1 MNKANGQIELWEQIM
16 HDMKHRQKISE
27 VAFKTFLSQLI
38 LKKDTGSELVFE
50 YPSGMMIE
58 WVENHYLD
66 AMKDSAAHVLNAA
79 RQIEF
84 EEQGSNA
91 ANALTEPTQEAT
103 AKTGKSQCQTPPPSL
118 TAKPRRKSRKKAY
131 FNSGLNESL
140 RFDNFVA
147 GASNSFAVGIAKAII
162 EGTQARFNPF
172 YIHGASGLGKT
183 HLLHA
188 IGNALRE
195 NNEDLGILYVTCED
209 FANAYIDAIGSR
221 REEKSEAIREFR
233 RKYRHADVLLID
245 DVQFLGKRQ
254 KTQEEFFYTY
264 DALAAAGKQIVMTA
278 DRPAHEIKEL
288 DKRLASRFEQGLS
301 VMIDAPSYETRL
313 DILRSMRSKWNA
325 KVVGDDVLEFLARS
339 MTRSV
344 SCLEGALTRI
354 ASIASFSNRSLSV
367 AEARYQL
374 RDLLR
379 DDRDSR
385 TTIEDIQRR
394 VAEEFNIRVSDIN
407 GRRRT
412 ANIVH
417 PRQIAMF
424 LVRRHTKKSLQ
435 DIGAAFGGRDHG
447 TVIHAT
453 RSIEEKIER
462 DSELRQRIEKL
473 SALFA

>member
-1 MNKANGQIELWEQIM
+1 MNKKDGQIELWAQIM
-16 HDMKHRQKISE
+16 QDMKHQKKLGE
-27 VAFKTFLSQLI
+27 VAFKSFLSQLI
-38 LKKDTGSELVFE
+38 LKEDTGSKLVFE

-66 AMKDSAAHVLNAA
+66 SMKESAARVLNAA

-84 EEQGSNA
+84 EEQGSG
-91 ANALTEPTQEAT
+91 TDQEPAPRKEDVTT
-103 AKTGKSQCQTPPPSL
+103 RTGKSQRQTPLPSP
-118 TAKPRRKSRKKAY
+118 ASKPRRRNRKKTY
-131 FNSGLNESL
+131 FNSGLNEGL

-147 GASNSFAVGIAKAII
+147 GASNSFAVGVAKAIAA
-162 EGTQARFNPF
+162 GTEVRFNPF

-195 NNEDLGILYVTCED
+195 TNEDLCVLYVTCED

-233 RKYRHADVLLID
+233 SKYRHADVLLID
-245 DVQFLGKRQ
+245 DVQFLSKRQ

-264 DALAAAGKQIVMTA
+264 DALASTGKQIVMTA

-288 DKRLASRFEQGLS
+288 DKRLATRFEQGLS
-301 VMIDAPSYETRL
+301 AMIDAPSYETRL
-313 DILRSMRSKWNA
+313 AILHSMRSKWNA
-325 KVVGDDVLEFLARS
+325 QVVGDDVLEFLARS

-344 SCLEGALTRI
+344 SSLEGALTRV
-354 ASIASFSNRSLSV
+354 ASVASFSNRALSV

-379 DDRDSR
+379 DDRDTH

-394 VAEEFNIRVSDIN
+394 VAEEFHIRVSDIN

-412 ANIVH
+412 ANIAH
-417 PRQIAMF
+417 PRQIAMY
-424 LVRRHTKKSLQ
+424 LVRRHTRKSLQ

-453 RSIEEKIER
+453 RTIEEKIEQ
-462 DSELRQRIEKL
+462 DSELRQRIERL
-473 SALFA
+473 SAHFA

>member
-1 MNKANGQIELWEQIM
+1 MNHTDVQIGLWPQIM
-16 HDMKHRQKISE
+16 QDMKRQKKLGE
-27 VAFKTFLSQLI
+27 VAFKSFLSQLI
-38 LKKDTGSELVFE
+38 LKNDTGSTLVFE

-66 AMKDSAAHVLNAA
+66 AMKESAARVLCAA

-84 EEQGSNA
+84 EEQGSSTADPRKQHSETATKA
-91 ANALTEPTQEAT
+91 ARQASL
-103 AKTGKSQCQTPPPSL
+103 PSPAP
-118 TAKPRRKSRKKAY
+118 AKPRRKARKKAY
-131 FNSGLNESL
+131 INSGLNESL
-140 RFDNFVA
+140 NFDNFVA
-147 GASNSFAVGIAKAII
+147 GASNSFAVGVAKAIAQ
-162 EGTQARFNPF
+162 GTQVRFNPF

-195 NNEDLGILYVTCED
+195 TNEDLCVLYVTCED
-209 FANAYIDAIGSR
+209 FANSYIDALGSR

-233 RKYRHADVLLID
+233 RKYRQADVLLID
-245 DVQFLGKRQ
+245 DVQFLAKRQ

-264 DALAAAGKQIVMTA
+264 DALAATGKQIVMTA
-278 DRPAHEIKEL
+278 DRPAHEIKDL
-288 DKRLASRFEQGLS
+288 DKRLATRFEQGLS
-301 VMIDAPSYETRL
+301 AMIDAPSYETRL
-313 DILRSMRSKWNA
+313 DILRCMRSKWNA

-344 SCLEGALTRI
+344 SSLEGALTRV
-354 ASIASFSNRSLSV
+354 ASVASFSHRALSV

-379 DDRDSR
+379 DDRGTR
-385 TTIEDIQRR
+385 ATIEDIQRR
-394 VAEEFNIRVSDIN
+394 VAEEFNIRVSDMN

-412 ANIVH
+412 ANIAH

-453 RSIEEKIER
+453 RTIEEKIEQ
-462 DSELRQRIEKL
+462 DSELRARIEKL
-473 SALFA
+473 SALFV